1 MATYD
6 YSCPKCGHTQEESH
20 SWNIPR
26 LILSC
31 PKCKK
36 ATLEKQIAAPGFSFK
51 AGSHVD
57 PVYYGQLAR
66 RMPYGKADPKA
77 YFTSQSKA
85 EDAAKR
91 QADTT
96 GEIYE
101 KAT

>member
-1 MATYD
+1 MAFYD
-6 YSCPKCGHTQEESH
+6 YRCPLCDHAEEMSHSMNVVLRPGCPKCPGVM
-20 SWNIPR
+20 
-26 LILSC
+26 
-31 PKCKK
+31 
-36 ATLEKQIAAPGFSFK
+36 EKQIAACSFCFK

-66 RMPYGKADPKA
+66 RMPFGKPDPKA
-77 YFTSQSKA
+77 WFTSQSKA

-91 QADTT
+91 QCDQT

>member
-6 YSCPKCGHTQEESH
+6 YACPKCDHHEDVQH
-20 SWNIPR
+20 SMNIA
-26 LILSC
+26 SVTMQC
-31 PKCKK
+31 PACKR
-36 ATLEKQIAAPGFSFK
+36 ASLVKQIGAPAFSFK

-66 RMPYGKADPKA
+66 RMPYGKPDPKA
-77 YFTSQSKA
+77 WFTSQSKA

-91 QADTT
+91 QADKT
-96 GEIYE
+96 GEIFE